1 MRSALLALVAAI
13 AVAVAV
19 TAARWPAI
27 ALVLVVLVIAAPF
40 SGLAR
45 LLAGAAAAL
54 ALVTAALVIWSRPW
68 AFGLLAAAVM
78 SWPVIAVWR
87 FARATPAT
95 RRLYPLMIWASLRW
109 RWLAR
114 NCGLAPVDY
123 KTRHAARGESA
134 PMDILSRLLIWAR
147 GPRAAHSHG
156 EVYGRIHY
164 PPAKFR
170 PDDYGLTATVRT
182 VPGVSRKE
190 CETAA
195 EHLANYWRCVRVQ
208 VSQPAPGRLV
218 LRGLRSDPLTLP
230 LAMDQA
236 PPGAYGSGQLDG
248 PLRLYLGLD
257 EWGTHRWAPLPGLT
271 GITVAGLPGA
281 GKTSEVLSWLCQLAR
296 LPVVFVFIDGKGGGD
311 YADWH
316 PRAWLNTG
324 DSLADA
330 AGALEDVHALM
341 RSRFSAVEQIT
352 GHRNAWHA
360 GPSADFPL
368 IVTVIDECH
377 TFFDLDAV
385 KGQRDAEALVRSCR
399 ALTGQLVK
407 KGRSVLM
414 LTVLLTQKQTADAI
428 PTAIRD
434 NCGLGLSYAVRTR
447 EAAVAALGEAI
458 REYPTYCPTL
468 LQDPAYIG
476 VATVSLR
483 TGHDPFV
490 RIRSPHITETDA
502 LAYAELAG
510 DRIDPTALPLRREP
524 VILSDAI
531 TDLRPTL
538 RVLRPHAGDAR

>member
-1 MRSALLALVAAI
+1 MRSALLALLAAV

-19 TAARWPAI
+19 TAVRWPAI
-27 ALVLVVLVIAAPF
+27 TLVLVVFIAAAPF

-45 LLAGAAAAL
+45 LLAGAGAAA
-54 ALVTAALVIWSRPW
+54 AVVAASLVIWSRPW
-68 AFGLLAAAVM
+68 VFALLAVLVM
-78 SWPVIAVWR
+78 ARPALAVWR

-95 RRLYPLMIWASLRW
+95 RRHYPLVIWASLRW

-114 NCGLAPVDY
+114 NCGLAPMDF

-134 PMDILSRLLIWAR
+134 PMDVMSRSLLWAR
-147 GPRAAHSHG
+147 GPEAAHAQG
-156 EVYGRIHY
+156 QVYGRMHY
-164 PPAKFR
+164 PRARFK
-170 PDDYGLTATVRT
+170 PDDYGLTATLRT

-190 CETAA
+190 CELAA

-230 LAMDQA
+230 LPMSQA
-236 PPGAYGSGQLDG
+236 PAGVYGSATVPV

-296 LPVVFVFIDGKGGGD
+296 LPVVFVFVDGKGGGD

-316 PRAWLNTG
+316 PRAWLNAG
-324 DSLADA
+324 DTLAAA
-330 AGALEDVHALM
+330 AGVLEDVHALM
-341 RSRFSAVEQIT
+341 RSRFGVVEQMT

-360 GPSADFPL
+360 GPTPAFPL
-368 IVTVIDECH
+368 IVLVIDECH
-377 TFFDLDAV
+377 TFFDLEAV
-385 KGQRDAEALVRSCR
+385 KGQRDAEAQVRACR

-414 LTVLLTQKQTADAI
+414 LTILLTQKQTADAI

-434 NCGLGLSYAVRTR
+434 NCGLGLSYAVKTR
-447 EAAVAALGEAI
+447 EAAVAGLGEAI
-458 REYPTYCPTL
+458 RQYPTYCPTL
-468 LQDPAYIG
+468 LQGPEYTG

-490 RIRSPHITETDA
+490 RVRSPHVTEADA

-510 DRIDPTALPLRREP
+510 NRIDPTALAVSREP
-524 VILSDAI
+524 VSLGQAI
-531 TDLRPTL
+531 TELRPRL
-538 RVLRPHAGDAR
+538 RLAPDAGDAL